1 MGNGTKL
8 VMQMQLGG
16 DLENTWIMFDHVK
29 HVAGRTTM
37 ACHAYD
43 FSYYKMMTI
52 IICDMQFEDIEVQ

>member
-1 MGNGTKL
+1 
-8 VMQMQLGG
+8 MQMQLGG